1 MIRAAFLAVQD
12 ALSPEFRRVLWK
24 ALGLTI
30 LLFVGVLVAI
40 EVTLS
45 ILVAFPWPWLETI
58 LAVAT
63 GLGVFAAFFFLI
75 APVTALFAG
84 LFLDDI
90 AALVEARDYGSDPPG
105 KPMATSL
112 AVWTGIQF
120 GLLVLVVNLLLL
132 PTLFLGIG
140 AVMMVIGNAYLLGRE
155 YFSMIAMR
163 HMPAYEA
170 HALRKD
176 NAGRVFAAGLI
187 PALLAPVPIINLF
200 VPLFATSYFVHIY
213 KQVRADAVAVQ

>member
-1 MIRAAFLAVQD
+1 MIAAALLAVQD

-24 ALGLTI
+24 ALGLAV
-30 LLFVGVLVAI
+30 LLFITVLVAL
-40 EVTLS
+40 EVTIS

-63 GLGVFAAFFFLI
+63 GLGVFAAFFFLM
-75 APVTALFAG
+75 APVTAIFAG

-90 AALVEARDYGSDPPG
+90 AALVEKRDYPADPPG
-105 KPMATSL
+105 KPLPTTMAIL
-112 AVWTGIQF
+112 TGVQF
-120 GLLVLVVNLLLL
+120 GLLVLAVNLLLL

-163 HMPAYEA
+163 HMPVAEA
-170 HALRKD
+170 KDLRKI

-187 PALLAPVPIINLF
+187 PALLAFVPIVNLF

-213 KQVRADAVAVQ
+213 KKIVAEAL